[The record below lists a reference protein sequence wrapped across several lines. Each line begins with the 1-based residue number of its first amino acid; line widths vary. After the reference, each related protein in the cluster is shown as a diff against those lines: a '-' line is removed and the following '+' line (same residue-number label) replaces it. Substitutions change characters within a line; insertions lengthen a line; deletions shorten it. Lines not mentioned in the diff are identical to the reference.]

1 MNDEEKEMYFG
12 GHQPEDVDYE
22 IIEVDNPTQVCVPK
36 WKLDHNSN
44 NHMENNIVQKDRIH
58 YALVSTFF
66 LTWIIILNI
75 SLEKAELWVDL

>member
-44 NHMENNIVQKDRIH
+44 NHMENDIVQKKQ
-58 YALVSTFF
+58 
-66 LTWIIILNI
+66 N
-75 SLEKAELWVDL
+75 SLCFS

>member
-66 LTWIIILNI
+66 DMNHY
-75 SLEKAELWVDL
+75 S